1 MTHGKAVSMS
11 HRETQ
16 EMPSNAT
23 DQLSALRDQPK
34 PEKQFIT
41 SMTWQILFS
50 WGPKSLQTVTAAMKF
65 IDPCSLEEK
74 L

>member
-41 SMTWQILFS
+41 SMTWRWVRI
-50 WGPKSLQTVTAAMKF
+50 
-65 IDPCSLEEK
+65 I
-74 L
+74 

>member
-1 MTHGKAVSMS
+1 MIVLSKCEAHMTHGKAVSMS

-41 SMTWQILFS
+41 SMTWRWVRI
-50 WGPKSLQTVTAAMKF
+50 
-65 IDPCSLEEK
+65 I
-74 L
+74 